1 MNKWVYKWI
10 RIYLKCYINLILYY
24 RNVYPGKSFDFTT
37 YQGFNLPQFIP
48 ITRHPGL
55 QDYIENLI
63 LDLLTK
69 ITHIYK
75 ISILILDQQYDTCLE
90 KYTLDFAE
98 FKHLQSRNN
107 FGDGY
112 NNNKGEKDNES
123 SEQINET
130 EVFDAFRSSLN
141 SLINKLET
149 LPKIKDDVVKF
160 NVIINT
166 VEMELGHAKDIGWN
180 LNNKED
186 LNKFENDTNWT
197 LCQNEHNENYFIDV
211 NKVQPTIKMI
221 SLIGCDIGS
230 IVIHNY
236 VEVTQL
242 DKMENFPLQVND
254 IFNTDSESIQS
265 TPF

>member
-10 RIYLKCYINLILYY
+10 RVYLKCYINLILYY
-24 RNVYPGKSFDFTT
+24 RNVYPRESFDFTT

-48 ITRHPGL
+48 VTRHPGL

-75 ISILILDQQYDTCLE
+75 ISILILDQQYDICLE
-90 KYTLDFAE
+90 KYTLDFTE
-98 FKHLQSRNN
+98 FKHLKSRSKFN
-107 FGDGY
+107 DD
-112 NNNKGEKDNES
+112 NNKSEEENNCD
-123 SEQINET
+123 EQINET

-141 SLINKLET
+141 SLINKVET
-149 LPKIKDDVVKF
+149 LPKIKDDIVKF

-166 VEMELGHAKDIGWN
+166 MEMELGHAKDIGWN

-197 LCQNEHNENYFIDV
+197 LCQNEDNENYFIDIY
-211 NKVQPTIKMI
+211 KVQPTIKMI

-230 IVIHNY
+230 IIIHNY
-236 VEVTQL
+236 MEVAQL
-242 DKMENFPLQVND
+242 DKMENFPLQSND
-254 IFNTDSESIQS
+254 IFDVASENIRS

>member
-24 RNVYPGKSFDFTT
+24 RNVYPRESFDYTT

-63 LDLLTK
+63 LDLLSK

-75 ISILILDQQYDTCLE
+75 ISILILDQQYDICLE
-90 KYTLDFAE
+90 KYTLDFTE
-98 FKHLQSRNN
+98 FKHIQSRNS
-107 FGDGY
+107 
-112 NNNKGEKDNES
+112 NNDEDDNVNDEL
-123 SEQINET
+123 INET
-130 EVFDAFRSSLN
+130 EVFDVFRSSLN

-149 LPKIKDDVVKF
+149 LSKIKDDTVKF

-186 LNKFENDTNWT
+186 MNKFENDTNWT
-197 LCQNEHNENYFIDV
+197 LCQNEDDENFHIEL
-211 NKVQPTIKMI
+211 KKAQPTIKMI
-221 SLIGCDIGS
+221 SLVGCDIGS
-230 IVIHNY
+230 IIIHNY
-236 VEVTQL
+236 IEVTQL
-242 DKMENFPLQVND
+242 DKMENFPLQNND
-254 IFNTDSESIQS
+254 IFITDCSSIQS